1 MPKSTEESIH
11 WVVQQFEL
19 IDDPERKTKS
29 PKNATLHGPIRN
41 VIRSLLND
49 KNGYRLKQNTN
60 QPNHIEAKRRER
72 IKNDLVQI
80 YYWFSF
86 KPLVY

>member
-1 MPKSTEESIH
+1 MPKSAEESIN

-19 IDDPERKTKS
+19 VNDPEKMTKS
-29 PKNATLHGPIRN
+29 HGPIRN

-72 IKNDLVQI
+72 IKNDLV
-80 YYWFSF
+80 
-86 KPLVY
+86 